1 MKKSAL
7 FILPLILIFL
17 SCAESGITE
26 NPGKEYPPAP
36 GFTLDDLY
44 GNKVSLSDYE
54 GKVVFLNFWATW
66 CGPCRKEI
74 PGFMEIYNQ
83 YKSKGMEIIGVSV
96 DRTGAA
102 SVLNFSRQY
111 KISYPVV
118 MSTQKL
124 ERDYRPGQ
132 YIPTTFVIDKKGQ
145 IRHKHIGYMDKRTL
159 QNYFLEIEA
168 EE

>member
-1 MKKSAL
+1 MKKGAL

-17 SCAESGITE
+17 SCAESGVTE
-26 NPGKEYPPAP
+26 NPGKEYTFAPA
-36 GFTLDDLY
+36 FTLEDLY
-44 GNKVSLSDYE
+44 GNEISLSNYE

-66 CGPCRKEI
+66 CGPCRQEI
-74 PGFMEIYNQ
+74 PGFLEIYDQ

-96 DRTGAA
+96 DRTGSA
-102 SVLNFSRQY
+102 SVLNFARQY

-132 YIPTTFVIDKKGQ
+132 FIPTTFVIDKKGQ
-145 IRHKHIGYMDKRTL
+145 IRHKHIGYMNKRTL
-159 QNYFLEIEA
+159 QNYFLEIKA

>member
-1 MKKSAL
+1 MKKGAL

-17 SCAESGITE
+17 SCAESGVTE
-26 NPGKEYPPAP
+26 NPDKEYTFAPA
-36 GFTLDDLY
+36 FTLEDLY
-44 GNKVSLSDYE
+44 GNEISLSNYE

-66 CGPCRKEI
+66 CGPCRQEI
-74 PGFMEIYNQ
+74 PGFLEIYDQ

-96 DRTGAA
+96 DRTGSA
-102 SVLNFSRQY
+102 SVLNFARQY

-132 YIPTTFVIDKKGQ
+132 FIPTTFVIDKKGQ
-145 IRHKHIGYMDKRTL
+145 IRHKHIGYMNKRTL
-159 QNYFLEIEA
+159 QNYFLEIKA